1 MYTFHLNICRRKL
14 VENDY
19 VDKFLALFYKN
30 ICSCIKSNEIQ
41 KNHYMLA
48 SLQVNYAGMCFIF
61 KHLGGYL
68 HIKPD
73 AAHGL
78 AFIKEFDRLTNFH
91 LPVFCDLH
99 TNISYKYVN
108 ISVLVNLSKGNFF

>member
-1 MYTFHLNICRRKL
+1 
-14 VENDY
+14 
-19 VDKFLALFYKN
+19 
-30 ICSCIKSNEIQ
+30 
-41 KNHYMLA
+41 MLA
-48 SLQVNYAGMCFIF
+48 SLQVNYPGMCFIF